1 MTELHSDLEIE
12 TFDVSD
18 RLIEDV
24 LTNPDDVEQID
35 GYQGHP
41 ISGLG
46 DVYTPRP
53 IVEFIL
59 DSIGY
64 VPSNEIEKYP
74 IVDLSC
80 GTGSFVKSIVSRLK
94 ERLIKI
100 GYEPNSNET
109 AQQVI
114 STVRNN
120 VVALDLNKM
129 ATLRT
134 AQLVINALSDEIRNC
149 NVENPVGE
157 LRIYNINSLHSGLK
171 NQIGQ
176 FDFVV
181 CNPPYIRNDDIDSEE
196 DKFYRNYF
204 DTAVGKYDMYQLF
217 IERGI
222 ELIKPGGKLGVI
234 SPDRFHYTD
243 YGKPLRDLITK
254 RTLIQMIV
262 NLKDDPFPV
271 VNAYPSISIL
281 QKKKNTILN
290 YQHESEFSFCE
301 VEMDELDLIH
311 DSLNQQSSET
321 KFCTQIAQNEL
332 SDKQWAFS
340 PPKIKNLKDKLSREL
355 TIFKNS
361 RADMKTGIATGADDI
376 FILDQADKERIESDV
391 VYPIVRGENVKKGTI
406 SDFDYILN
414 PYSREGD
421 LIDLSKYPE
430 AMDYLEYHKSD
441 LESRYCVESAGKHW
455 YETHD
460 SIDTE
465 LELKNK
471 IITPD
476 ISSSAQFAVV
486 EGCVT
491 HNTCYTITHP
501 GELKVLAAFLSS
513 SVFEFLMHSSLP
525 KIDSGYW
532 RQMKR
537 DFKELPIIQIDR
549 VSRDVADNLMNLYDF
564 KQWDEL
570 DEVVYNY
577 IGLSSNERAII
588 EENKPEY

>member
-1 MTELHSDLEIE
+1 MTELHGELEIE
-12 TFDVSD
+12 PFDVSD
-18 RLIEDV
+18 RLIENV
-24 LTNPDDVEQID
+24 LANPDDVEQID

-46 DVYTPRP
+46 DVYTPQP

-100 GYEPNSNET
+100 GYKPESNET

-134 AQLVINALSDEIRNC
+134 AQLVINALSDEIQNC
-149 NVENPVGE
+149 DVKNPVGE
-157 LRIYNINSLHSGLK
+157 LRIYNTNSLHSGLK

-196 DKFYRNYF
+196 DKFYRDYF

-217 IERGI
+217 IEQGI
-222 ELIKPGGKLGVI
+222 ELLKPEGKLGVI

-243 YGKPLRDLITK
+243 YGKPLRDLIIN

-262 NLKDDPFPV
+262 NLEEDPFPV

-281 QKKKNTILN
+281 QKKENTILN
-290 YQHESEFSFCE
+290 HQYDSDFSFCK

-311 DSLNQQSSET
+311 DSLSEQPAST

-332 SDKQWAFS
+332 SETQWSFS
-340 PPKIKNLKDKLSREL
+340 PPKIKNIKDKISREL

-361 RADMKTGIATGADDI
+361 RADIKTGIATGADNI

-391 VYPIVRGENVKKGTI
+391 VYPIVRGKNVKKGGI

-414 PYSREGD
+414 PYSREGG
-421 LIDLSKYPE
+421 LIDLNKYPE

-441 LESRYCVESAGKHW
+441 LESRYCVKSAGKHW

-465 LELKNK
+465 LELNRK

-476 ISSSAQFAVV
+476 ISSSARFAVA
-486 EGCVT
+486 EGCIT

-513 SVFEFLMHSSLP
+513 SVFEFLLRSSLP
-525 KIDSGYW
+525 EIDSGYW

-537 DFKELPIIQIDR
+537 DLKELPIIQIDR
-549 VSRDVADNLMNLYDF
+549 VPDDVAENLKELYDS
-564 KQWDEL
+564 KEWSKL
-570 DEVVYNY
+570 NEVVFNY
-577 IGLSSNERAII
+577 IGLSDTEREIIKSNT
-588 EENKPEY
+588 P